1 MEVNAD
7 AIVRD
12 ADALMRA
19 DSSNPPGDCR
29 RAADA
34 AEAILRAIP
43 GAMVARHDFDAPN
56 ANVVAV
62 LEGAGPGRTLLL
74 NGHLDTYGVGD
85 PAAWSVPPLEA
96 TVRGGMLYG
105 RGAADMKGGIAA
117 MIAAFRAMAARR
129 DAWRGRLVLALGS
142 DEETMGV
149 RGTQHLLQTVPHCR
163 ADACLIADAG
173 SPRVAR
179 FGEKGMLWVRL
190 SATGRPAHGAH
201 VHLGDNAAARVVA
214 AVQRALAVAGPP
226 AAADAAVVEAVRRAA
241 PVSEPE
247 AGVGETD
254 TLLNVTVNLGRIS
267 GGALV
272 NLVADR
278 AEADLDIRV
287 PIGTTT
293 QAVEA
298 ALRAIPGVD
307 MHVLVRWEPSATPPD
322 SEIVR
327 LVQDAG
333 EVVLGTRPV
342 ATMRV
347 GASDARLTRAAG
359 IPTVVYGPAPR
370 NMGGADEHVA
380 LDDLLAVAR
389 VHARVAE
396 KFLAA

>member
-1 MEVNAD
+1 MDIDHAS
-7 AIVRD
+7 IVRD

-29 RAADA
+29 AAASA

-43 GAMVARHDFDAPN
+43 GAAVARHDFDAPN
-56 ANVVAV
+56 ANLVAV
-62 LEGAGPGRTLLL
+62 LHGAGSGRTLLL

-85 PAAWSVPPLEA
+85 QAAWSVPPLQA
-96 TVRGGMLYG
+96 TLRDGMLYG
-105 RGAADMKGGIAA
+105 RGAADMKGGIAS

-149 RGTQHLLQTVPHCR
+149 RGTQHMLQTVPACR

-201 VHLGDNAAARVVA
+201 VHLGDNAAARMVD
-214 AVQRALAVAGPP
+214 AVRRALALAGPP
-226 AAADAAVVEAVRRAA
+226 VTADAAVVEAVRRAA

-247 AGVGETD
+247 AGAGETA
-254 TLLNVTVNLGRIS
+254 TLLNVTVNLGRIT

-287 PIGTTT
+287 PFGTTT
-293 QAVEA
+293 AVVEA

-307 MHVLVRWEPSATPPD
+307 IQVLVRWEPSATLPD

-327 LVQDAG
+327 LVRDAG
-333 EVVLGTRPV
+333 EAVLGARPV

-359 IPTVVYGPAPR
+359 IPTVVYGPAPH

-396 KFLAA
+396 SFLAA

>member
-1 MEVNAD
+1 MDIDPAS
-7 AIVRD
+7 IVRD

-29 RAADA
+29 AAADA
-34 AEAILRAIP
+34 AEAILRAVP
-43 GAMVARHDFDAPN
+43 GASVTRHDFDAPN

-62 LEGAGPGRTLLL
+62 LHGAGPGRALLL
-74 NGHLDTYGVGD
+74 NGHLDTYGVGN

-96 TVRGGMLYG
+96 TVRNGMLYG

-129 DAWRGRLVLALGS
+129 DAWRGRLVLALGA

-149 RGTQHLLQTVPHCR
+149 RGTQHLLQTVPACQ

-190 SATGRPAHGAH
+190 TATGRPAHGAH
-201 VHLGDNAAARVVA
+201 VHLGDNAAARMVH
-214 AVQRALAVAGPP
+214 AVRQALAVAGPP
-226 AAADAAVVEAVRRAA
+226 ATADAALVEAVHRAA

-247 AGVGETD
+247 AGAGETA

-287 PIGTTT
+287 PYGTTT
-293 QAVEA
+293 HAVEA
-298 ALRAIPGVD
+298 ALRAIPGVE
-307 MHVLVRWEPSATPPD
+307 MRVLVRWEPSATPPA
-322 SEIVR
+322 SEIVC

-333 EVVLGTRPV
+333 EAVLGSRPV

-389 VHARVAE
+389 VHAMVAE
-396 KFLAA
+396 RFLAA

>member
-1 MEVNAD
+1 MDIDAA

-29 RAADA
+29 AAADA
-34 AEAILRAIP
+34 TEAILRAIP
-43 GAMVARHDFDAPN
+43 GAQVTRHDFDAPN
-56 ANVVAV
+56 ANLVAM
-62 LEGAGPGRTLLL
+62 LAGAGPGRTLLL

-85 PAAWSVPPLEA
+85 PGAWSVPPLAA
-96 TVRGGMLYG
+96 TLRHGMLYG
-105 RGAADMKGGIAA
+105 RGAADMKGGIAS

-129 DAWRGRLVLALGS
+129 DSWRGRLVLALGS

-149 RGTQHLLQTVPHCR
+149 RGTQRLLETVPACR

-190 SATGRPAHGAH
+190 SATGRTAHGAH
-201 VHLGDNAAARVVA
+201 VHLGDNAAARVVR
-214 AVQRALAVAGPP
+214 AVHQALLLAGPP
-226 AAADAAVVEAVRRAA
+226 DTADAAVVQAVRRAA

-247 AGVGETD
+247 AGAGETD

-267 GGALV
+267 GGTLV
-272 NLVADR
+272 NLVADK

-287 PIGTTT
+287 PFGTTT
-293 QAVEA
+293 AMLETKLGA
-298 ALRAIPGVD
+298 MPGVD
-307 MHVLVRWEPSATPPD
+307 MRVLVRWEPSATPPG

-327 LVQDAG
+327 LVQQAG
-333 EVVLGTRPV
+333 EAVLGARPV

-396 KFLAA
+396 EFLAA